1 MEVVMSRDTVKVT
14 LNLPAD
20 LVERLKKTSSK
31 RQVTMTEEIRRGL
44 ENDLYLSQEEEEGAK
59 ILLEKKDHRLVQLVR
74 R

>member
-1 MEVVMSRDTVKVT
+1 MSRDTVKVT